1 MEVCKE
7 LQRRFLAVQGDEQ
20 KIEKWTCGV
29 SLFRRLHGELEA
41 VFALLSALGAVA
53 VDGSSMEAAPFL
65 RRGAGLL
72 ETYRSSFG
80 AGGRSGALDALLKH
94 AACSFV
100 LLSGVPTPASSVAR
114 EERSLARKSKEVL
127 EAESF
132 VRKDSAKSLFA
143 RGLKPKC
150 ANRPRPAEAEYSRR
164 LAARASA
171 AMPFWVVAHGQDGW
185 EAMFFLIFNFYSN
198 FWLMFGKL

>member
-94 AACSFV
+94 ADDIQFI
-100 LLSGVPTPASSVAR
+100 TIMF
-114 EERSLARKSKEVL
+114 LAFDVIR
-127 EAESF
+127 F
-132 VRKDSAKSLFA
+132 NDPRDS
-143 RGLKPKC
+143 R
-150 ANRPRPAEAEYSRR
+150 
-164 LAARASA
+164 
-171 AMPFWVVAHGQDGW
+171 HG
-185 EAMFFLIFNFYSN
+185 Y
-198 FWLMFGKL
+198 KR